1 MFASNLKLR
10 IPAARPGTRNLSKRI
25 ISIPRS
31 ISWDFS
37 GLVNQWN
44 PARLV
49 FVSAHEFNQLEPMG
63 AMRSEQRK
71 SELDDPADSDET
83 KTRNIFSLWWPA
95 DTLRW
100 LRRFHL
106 PTDSSVRHWRPG
118 PNNYMQMMTPTR
130 VRVMWLIIAVNATF
144 LLGARQ
150 FFSGAPS
157 RDGHKPWTQLP
168 HSVLI
173 TRRGQAGRVLHF

>member
-25 ISIPRS
+25 ISIPRP

-37 GLVNQWN
+37 GLVNQRN
-44 PARLV
+44 TARLV

-83 KTRNIFSLWWPA
+83 KTRNFRF
-95 DTLRW
+95 DGQQTLCDGCGGSIC
-100 LRRFHL
+100 RRIHQSV
-106 PTDSSVRHWRPG
+106 TDALG
-118 PNNYMQMMTPTR
+118 QT
-130 VRVMWLIIAVNATF
+130 IIC
-144 LLGARQ
+144 
-150 FFSGAPS
+150 
-157 RDGHKPWTQLP
+157 K
-168 HSVLI
+168 
-173 TRRGQAGRVLHF
+173 